1 MVEILK
7 ETKNFMGDIVQLV
20 VNEKSNYSR
29 RMPNGNTYYC
39 QCKYGK
45 NKEKALSEWAKDFEK

>member
-1 MVEILK
+1 MIEVLK

-20 VNEKSNYSR
+20 VNEKGNYSR
-29 RMPNGNTYYC
+29 RMLNGDTYYY

-45 NKEKALSEWAKDFEK
+45 NKEKALKEWEKSFGK

>member
-20 VNEKSNYSR
+20 MNEKGNYSR
-29 RMPNGNTYYC
+29 RIASGNTFYY
-39 QCKYGK
+39 QCRYGK
-45 NKEKALSEWAKDFEK
+45 NKEKALSEWEKSFNK